1 MVSVTDRGRKPACSS
16 ECGRQRAPPRV
27 SAWVPA
33 GVVLRRCG
41 FCPSPRVES
50 SLQEDEDVALSR
62 LCPPGAAPVTSY
74 ACRKFRIQ
82 DQILDFGNSEAE
94 SCREGE
100 AGASLFSVLPP
111 GF

>member
-1 MVSVTDRGRKPACSS
+1 MSVEGSVHPLVSLRGCRPGLCS
-16 ECGRQRAPPRV
+16 AV
-27 SAWVPA
+27 A
-33 GVVLRRCG
+33 GFVRLLVYKAHSKKTRMSL
-41 FCPSPRVES
+41 SP
-50 SLQEDEDVALSR
+50 R

-100 AGASLFSVLPP
+100 AGASLFSVFPP
-111 GF
+111 GL